1 MLATKPYQR
10 EQALMYAERYAF
22 SQNPVF
28 GNFVGIGGNCTNFV
42 SQCIYAGSC
51 VMNYKATFGWYYIS
65 LNERAPAWTGVEFFY
80 NFITQNKDVGP
91 YGREASSDELEIG
104 DVIQLGRT
112 GEGYYHTLLVVGFDG
127 EDILVAAQTDNA
139 FARPLSSYTND
150 YARYIKIL
158 GVRFNSASGADCFES
173 VYNGIAIVGD
183 GSQSVLPPSE
193 PPTPPTPPV
202 QPTPP
207 VTPTQPTPAPEAP
220 EEAQPE
226 APAAPENEDSGEVQ

>member
-10 EQALMYAERYAF
+10 ERALMYAEKYAF

-28 GNFVGIGGNCTNFV
+28 ASFMGFGGNCTNFV

-51 VMNYKATFGWYYIS
+51 IMNYKPTFGWYYIS
-65 LNERAPAWTGVEFFY
+65 LDERAPAWSGVEYFY
-80 NFITQNKDVGP
+80 NFIIGNEGVGP
-91 YGREASSDELEIG
+91 YGREVGSDELEIG

-139 FARPLSSYTND
+139 FGRPLSSYTND

-158 GVRFNSASGADCFES
+158 GVRFNSAVGSDCFDS
-173 VYNGIAIVGD
+173 VYNGIAIIGD
-183 GSQSVLPPSE
+183 GSQNVAPPAQE
-193 PPTPPTPPV
+193 P
-202 QPTPP
+202 QP
-207 VTPTQPTPAPEAP
+207 PAP
-220 EEAQPE
+220 QTPE
-226 APAAPENEDSGEVQ
+226 AEGEESAPPA